1 MCFLPSYDYEN
12 KVIRRWTVTG
22 ALAKIATKK
31 RVFREPKKACDVDNV
46 LSAFTQAI
54 AKSGRHYFNQSPIQK
69 TREAQHNYDCIANQ
83 FEYLDTSNCIG
94 ICGAILFSVV
104 GAKMSEG
111 INFSDGLARCVI
123 MVGLPFPDKSDPE
136 LLQKIA
142 YLDEQ
147 ERERKRQHQ
156 ERQDGRRKLTKN
168 GVMLPKSSLRGGSN
182 NLSMSTAGTEYY
194 ENLCM
199 RAVNQSIGRSIRRM

>member
-1 MCFLPSYDYEN
+1 
-12 KVIRRWTVTG
+12 
-22 ALAKIATKK
+22 
-31 RVFREPKKACDVDNV
+31 
-46 LSAFTQAI
+46 
-54 AKSGRHYFNQSPIQK
+54 
-69 TREAQHNYDCIANQ
+69 
-83 FEYLDTSNCIG
+83 
-94 ICGAILFSVV
+94 
-104 GAKMSEG
+104 MSEG

-156 ERQDGRRKLTKN
+156 ERQDRRSKLAKN
-168 GVMLPKSSLRGGSN
+168 GVMLPKSNFRGGSN
-182 NLSMSTAGTEYY
+182 NLSMSTAGKEYY

-199 RAVNQSIGRSIRRM
+199 RAVNQSIGRSIRR